1 MMLRFKNKKITGI
14 LSVLPANE
22 VTFED
27 EMHNYDFSLKQSLR
41 LKSVL
46 GFGKHRIVKGPTCV
60 SDLAVEGFT
69 YLFNNNLLK
78 REDIDSVILL
88 TNTPDFIFPPTSNI
102 IQSKLGLKKDTI
114 CLDINQGC
122 AGFMVGLMQAFM
134 MLEQPSVKKV
144 AIVTADVISRK
155 SSIKDRNFYP
165 LLGDSAAITIVE
177 NIPSEDIHLFMKMD
191 GDGSNAIIIPAG
203 GMRIPYSPET
213 EIMIK
218 DEAGNTRNQN
228 HIFMDGTEVYNF
240 VMHEVP
246 PMFKELFEIYDLTFS
261 QVDYFMCHQPNRFM
275 LERLADKLQIAYDQ
289 MPNNLVENYGNSAS
303 STIPNIITL
312 NLGEQLEIDSK
323 KLCLAGFGV
332 GLVWSS
338 TIMEVGNLSFCR
350 KIDVDL

>member
-1 MMLRFKNKKITGI
+1 MILRFKNKKITGI

-22 VTFED
+22 VAFED
-27 EMHNYDFSLKQSLR
+27 EMHNYDFSPKQSLR

-46 GFGKHRIVKGPTCV
+46 GFGKHRIVKGPACV
-60 SDLAVEGFT
+60 SDLAVEGFS
-69 YLFNNNLLK
+69 YLFNNNLIQRDEL
-78 REDIDSVILL
+78 DAVILL

-134 MLEQPSVKKV
+134 MLDQPSIKKV

-177 NIPSEDIHLFMKMD
+177 NAPSDDINLFMKMN
-191 GDGSNAIIIPAG
+191 GDGANAIIIPAG
-203 GMRIPYSPET
+203 GMRIPYSAQT
-213 EIMIK
+213 EVMVK

-246 PMFKELFEIYDLTFS
+246 PMFSELFETYGMTFS

-275 LERLADKLQIAYDQ
+275 LERLADKLQLEYDK

-312 NLGEQLEIDSK
+312 NLGESLESDSK
-323 KLCLAGFGV
+323 MLCMAGFGV

-338 TIMEVGNLSFCR
+338 TIMELGNLNFCR

>member
-1 MMLRFKNKKITGI
+1 MLHFKNKKIAGI

-22 VTFED
+22 VAFED
-27 EMHNYDFSLKQSLR
+27 EMHNYDFSPKQSLR

-46 GFGKHRIVKGPTCV
+46 GFGKHRIVKGPACV
-60 SDLAVEGFT
+60 SDLAVEGFS
-69 YLFNNNLLK
+69 YLFNNNLLQ
-78 REDIDSVILL
+78 RDEVDAVILL

-134 MLEQPSVKKV
+134 MLEQPTVKKV

-155 SSIKDRNFYP
+155 ASIKDRNFYP

-177 NIPSEDIHLFMKMD
+177 NAPSDDIHLFIKMD
-191 GDGSNAIIIPAG
+191 GDGASAIIIPAG
-203 GMRIPYSPET
+203 GMRIPYSAET
-213 EIMIK
+213 EKMVK

-246 PMFKELFEIYDLTFS
+246 PMFTELFETYGLTFS

-275 LERLADKLQIAYDQ
+275 LERLSDKLQISYDQ

-312 NLGEQLEIDSK
+312 YLGENLETESK
-323 KLCLAGFGV
+323 KLCMAGFGV

-338 TIMEVGNLSFCR
+338 TIMDVGNLNFCR

>member
-1 MMLRFKNKKITGI
+1 MILSFKNKKITGI
-14 LSVLPANE
+14 LSILPANE
-22 VTFED
+22 VAFEE
-27 EMHNYDFSLKQSLR
+27 EMHNYDFSPKQSLR

-46 GFGKHRIVKGPTCV
+46 GFGKHRIVKGPACV
-60 SDLAVEGFT
+60 SDLAVEGFS
-69 YLFNNNLLK
+69 YLFKNDLIQK
-78 REDIDSVILL
+78 EDLDAVILL

-134 MLEQPSVKKV
+134 ILEQPSVKKV
-144 AIVTADVISRK
+144 AVVTADVISRK

-177 NIPSEDIHLFMKMD
+177 NAPSDDIHLFLKMD
-191 GDGSNAIIIPAG
+191 GDGANAIIIPAG
-203 GMRIPYSPET
+203 GMRIPYSAET
-213 EIMIK
+213 ELLIK

-228 HIFMDGTEVYNF
+228 HIYMDGTEVYNF

-246 PMFKELFEIYDLTFS
+246 PMFSELFDKYGMTFS

-275 LERLADKLQIAYDQ
+275 LERLADKIKVPYEH

-303 STIPNIITL
+303 STIPNVIVL
-312 NLGEQLEIDSK
+312 NLGDKLEIETK
-323 KLCLAGFGV
+323 KMCLAGFGV

-338 TIMEVGNLSFCR
+338 TIMKLGNLDFCR

>member
-1 MMLRFKNKKITGI
+1 MMLTFKDKKITGI
-14 LSVLPANE
+14 LSILPANE
-22 VTFED
+22 VAFED
-27 EMHNYDFSLKQSLR
+27 EMHNYDFSPKQSLR

-46 GFGKHRIVKGPTCV
+46 GFGKHRIVKGPACV
-60 SDLAVEGFT
+60 SDLAVEGFN
-69 YLFNNNLLK
+69 YLFDNNLIEK
-78 REDIDSVILL
+78 ESIDAVILL

-102 IQSKLGLKKDTI
+102 IQSKLGLNKDTI

-134 MLEQPSVKKV
+134 MLEQPSVKRV
-144 AIVTADVISRK
+144 AVVTADVISRK
-155 SSIKDRNFYP
+155 SSTKDRNFYP

-177 NIPSEDIHLFMKMD
+177 NGPSDDIHLFMKMD
-191 GDGSNAIIIPAG
+191 GDGANAIIIPAG
-203 GMRIPYSPET
+203 GMRIPYSAET
-213 EIMIK
+213 ELMVK

-246 PMFKELFEIYDLTFS
+246 PMFTELFDKYGMKFS
-261 QVDYFMCHQPNRFM
+261 DVDYFMCHQPNRFM
-275 LERLADKLQIAYDQ
+275 LERLADKLQLEYAK

-303 STIPNIITL
+303 STIPNVITL
-312 NLGEQLEIDSK
+312 NLGESLETEST
-323 KLCLAGFGV
+323 KLCMAGFGV

-338 TIMEVGNLSFCR
+338 TIMELSNLKFCR

>member
-1 MMLRFKNKKITGI
+1 MLCFKDKKITGI

-22 VTFED
+22 VAFED

-46 GFGKHRIVKGPTCV
+46 GFGKHRIVKGQTCI
-60 SDLAVEGFT
+60 SDLAVEGFS
-69 YLFNNNLLK
+69 YLFRNNFLHRDEVDAL
-78 REDIDSVILL
+78 ILL

-165 LLGDSAAITIVE
+165 LLGDSAAITIIE
-177 NIPSEDIHLFMKMD
+177 NLPSDDIHLFIKMD
-191 GDGSNAIIIPAG
+191 GDGANAIIIPAG
-203 GMRIPYSPET
+203 GMRIPYSAET
-213 EIMIK
+213 EVMVK
-218 DEAGNTRNQN
+218 DESGNTRSQN

-246 PMFKELFEIYDLTFS
+246 PMFTELFATYGMTFS

-275 LERLADKLQIAYDQ
+275 LERLADKLKLQYDQ

-312 NLGEQLEIDSK
+312 NLGESLEKDSK
-323 KLCLAGFGV
+323 KLCMAGFGV

-338 TIMEVGNLSFCR
+338 TIMEVGNLNFCR

>member
-14 LSVLPANE
+14 LSILPENE
-22 VTFED
+22 VSFED
-27 EMHNYDFSLKQSLR
+27 EMHNYDFSPKQSLR

-46 GFGKHRIVKGPTCV
+46 GFGKHRIVKGPACV
-60 SDLAVEGFT
+60 SDLAIEGFT
-69 YLFNNNLLK
+69 YLFNNNLIQ
-78 REDIDSVILL
+78 REDIDAIILL

-134 MLEQPSVKKV
+134 MLEQQHVKKV

-165 LLGDSAAITIVE
+165 LLGDSAAITIIE
-177 NIPSEDIHLFMKMD
+177 NAPSDDIHLFMKMD
-191 GDGSNAIIIPAG
+191 GNGANAIIIPAG
-203 GMRIPYSPET
+203 GMRIPYSAET
-213 EIMIK
+213 EVMVK

-246 PMFKELFEIYDLTFS
+246 PMFTELFNTYGMTFS

-275 LERLADKLQIAYDQ
+275 LEKLADKLQVPYDQ

-312 NLGEQLEIDSK
+312 NLGESLETDSK
-323 KLCLAGFGV
+323 KLCMAGFGV

-338 TIMEVGNLSFCR
+338 TIMEVGNLNFCR

>member
-1 MMLRFKNKKITGI
+1 MLRFKNKKITGI
-14 LSVLPANE
+14 LSVLPTNSVA
-22 VTFED
+22 FED
-27 EMHNYDFSLKQSLR
+27 EMHNYDFSPKQSLR

-46 GFGKHRIVKGPTCV
+46 GFGKHRIVKGPACV
-60 SDLAVEGFT
+60 SDLAIEGFS
-69 YLFNNNLLK
+69 YLFTNNLLQK
-78 REDIDSVILL
+78 DEIDAVILL

-134 MLEQPSVKKV
+134 MLEQKSVKRV
-144 AIVTADVISRK
+144 AVVTADVISRK
-155 SSIKDRNFYP
+155 SSKNDRNFYP
-165 LLGDSAAITIVE
+165 LLGDSAAITVVE
-177 NIPSEDIHLFMKMD
+177 NGDSEDIHLFMKMD

-203 GMRIPYSPET
+203 GMRIPYSAET
-213 EIMIK
+213 EIMVK

-240 VMHEVP
+240 VMQEVP
-246 PMFKELFEIYDLTFS
+246 PMFKELFETYGLTFS

-275 LERLADKLQIAYDQ
+275 LERLADKLQVKYDQ
-289 MPNNLVENYGNSAS
+289 MPNNLVENFGNSAS

-312 NLGEQLEIDSK
+312 NLGEILETDSK

-338 TIMEVGNLSFCR
+338 TIMNVGNLRFCK
-350 KIDVDL
+350 KIDADL

>member
-1 MMLRFKNKKITGI
+1 MILSFKNKNITGI
-14 LSVLPANE
+14 LSILPANE
-22 VTFED
+22 VSFED
-27 EMHNYDFSLKQSLR
+27 EMHNYDFSPKQSLR

-46 GFGKHRIVKGPTCV
+46 GFGKHRIVKGPACV
-60 SDLAVEGFT
+60 SDLAVEGFS
-69 YLFNNNLLK
+69 YLFKNNLVQK
-78 REDIDSVILL
+78 EDLDAVILL

-134 MLEQPSVKKV
+134 LLEQPSVKKV
-144 AIVTADVISRK
+144 AVVTADVISRK
-155 SSIKDRNFYP
+155 SSKKDRNFYP

-177 NIPSEDIHLFMKMD
+177 NAPSDDIHLFMKMD
-191 GDGSNAIIIPAG
+191 GDGANAIIIPAG
-203 GMRIPYSPET
+203 GMRIPYSSET

-228 HIFMDGTEVYNF
+228 HIYMDGTEVYNF

-246 PMFKELFEIYDLTFS
+246 SMFSELFHKYGMNFS

-275 LERLADKLQIAYDQ
+275 LERLADKIQVNYEQ

-303 STIPNIITL
+303 STIPNVIVL
-312 NLGEQLEIDSK
+312 NLGEKLQKETK
-323 KLCLAGFGV
+323 KICLAGFGV

-338 TIMEVGNLSFCR
+338 TIMKLGNLDFCR
-350 KIDVDL
+350 KIDVDI